1 MVLSVVL
8 AVVGLTMLAVAADQL
23 VLGAA
28 RLASWLGISPVLI
41 GVVVIGFGT
50 SAPEF
55 LASGLA
61 SAHGDFGL
69 ALGTLAGSNLLN
81 LSLILGLVAAVGEIR
96 VSASVIRREVRLAV
110 AAVVG
115 FGILVWLGLTVW
127 TAVVLLVALLA
138 AVWMLVRWGRGD
150 QPASPEIL
158 PTGSRRRRLAEATR
172 AVLGLAGLLVGAEL
186 LVSNASAVA
195 ARLGVAPA
203 LIGFTVLALGTSLP
217 ELVTAVAAQRR
228 GETDLVVGNL
238 FGSNLFNSLAGGAII
253 GFANGRVVHHAA
265 TATLIAMALTAVLAW
280 ALIFRGQR
288 VTRAEGA
295 LLLAVYLLSI
305 PLVAIGPPEF

>member
-1 MVLSVVL
+1 
-8 AVVGLTMLAVAADQL
+8 
-23 VLGAA
+23 
-28 RLASWLGISPVLI
+28 
-41 GVVVIGFGT
+41 
-50 SAPEF
+50 
-55 LASGLA
+55 
-61 SAHGDFGL
+61 
-69 ALGTLAGSNLLN
+69 LGTLAGSNLLN

-115 FGILVWLGLTVW
+115 FGALVWLGLTVW

-150 QPASPEIL
+150 QSPSPESR
-158 PTGSRRRRLAEATR
+158 PSGGRRRRLAELAR
-172 AVLGLAGLLVGAEL
+172 AGLGLAGLLVGAEI

-195 ARLGVAPA
+195 ERLGVAPG

-228 GETDLVVGNL
+228 GQTDLVVGNL
-238 FGSNLFNSLAGGAII
+238 FGSNLFNSLAGGAIV

-265 TATLIAMALTAVLAW
+265 TAALVAMALTAVLAW
-280 ALIFRGQR
+280 ALILRGQR
-288 VTRAEGA
+288 VTRTEGA
-295 LLLAVYLLSI
+295 LLLTVYLLTI
-305 PLVAIGPPEF
+305 PLVAVGPPGS